1 MTMSVTGAPPQL
13 GLGRKLLKLNW
24 MLPVFLALVSG
35 VGFAMLYSVA
45 GADFDPWA
53 RAQMIRFTVGFLA
66 MFIVAMIDIR
76 LWYKAA
82 WPFYI
87 FALVLLIAVEFV
99 GTTGMGAQR
108 WINLGFI
115 KLQPSELMKIALV
128 VVLARYYHDIRPD
141 RVKSILLLVP
151 PLLLIAMPAALVIK
165 QPDLGT
171 AVLLCAGGIA
181 IMFMAGASLW
191 FFSLLVAG
199 AGGLVYAVF
208 GSCGQD
214 WQILKDYQ
222 CRRITTFIDPASD
235 PQGAGYHITQSKIA
249 FGSGGYSGMGFTEG
263 PQSRLDFLPEKHTDF
278 IFTTLGE
285 EFGLIGALALLGLY
299 MLILLVGMM
308 ATLRIKHTFGRLV
321 ATGVCFTFFCYFAIN
336 MAMVMGLAPVVGVPL
351 PLVSY
356 GGTSML
362 VILFAFGLL
371 LSAQVHG
378 NVPFKKRTDA

>member
-1 MTMSVTGAPPQL
+1 MSMSLSGAPVQL
-13 GLGRKLLKLNW
+13 GLGRKLLRLNW
-24 MLPVFLALVSG
+24 ALPILLAIVSL

-45 GADFDPWA
+45 GGDFDPWA
-53 RAQMIRFTVGFLA
+53 RAQIIRFTVGFLG

-87 FALVLLIAVEFV
+87 FAFALLIAVEFV
-99 GTTGMGAQR
+99 GTKGMGAVR
-108 WINLGFI
+108 WIDLGPI

-128 VVLARYYHDIRPD
+128 VVLARYYHDQRPD
-141 RVKSILLLVP
+141 RVKNIFLLFP
-151 PLLLIAMPAALVIK
+151 PLLLIALPAALVIK

-171 AVLLCAGGIA
+171 AVLLCAGGVA

-191 FFSLLVAG
+191 FFGLLVVG
-199 AGGLVYAVF
+199 AGVLIYAIF

-222 CRRITTFIDPASD
+222 CRRLTTFLDPASD

-249 FGSGGYSGMGFTEG
+249 FGSGGYSGMGYTQG

-285 EFGLIGALALLGLY
+285 EFGLIGALTLLCLY
-299 MLILLVGMM
+299 MVILFIGLM

-378 NVPFKKRTDA
+378 RVPFKKRTDA

>member
-1 MTMSVTGAPPQL
+1 MSMSLSGAPVQL
-13 GLGRKLLKLNW
+13 GLGSKLLRLNW
-24 MLPVFLALVSG
+24 ALPILLALVSG

-45 GADFDPWA
+45 GGDFDPWA
-53 RAQMIRFTVGFLA
+53 RAQIIRFTVGFLG

-87 FALVLLIAVEFV
+87 FAFALLIAVEFV
-99 GTTGMGAQR
+99 GTRGMGAVR
-108 WINLGFI
+108 WIDLGPL

-128 VVLARYYHDIRPD
+128 VVLARYYHDQRPD
-141 RVKSILLLVP
+141 RVKNVFLLIP
-151 PLLLIAMPAALVIK
+151 PLLLIALPAALVIK

-171 AVLLCAGGIA
+171 AVLLGAGGIA
-181 IMFMAGASLW
+181 IMFMAGVSLW
-191 FFSLLVAG
+191 FFA
-199 AGGLVYAVF
+199 AMIGGVVGVVWAVMA
-208 GSCGQD
+208 SRGQD

-222 CRRITTFIDPASD
+222 YRRIEVFLDPTTD

-249 FGSGGYSGMGFTEG
+249 FGSGGYSGMGYTQG

-285 EFGLIGALALLGLY
+285 EFGLIGALTLLGLY
-299 MLILLVGMM
+299 MVILFIGLM

-378 NVPFKKRTDA
+378 RVPFKKRTDA

>member
-1 MTMSVTGAPPQL
+1 MTLSTPSRAGQP
-13 GLGRKLLKLNW
+13 GIGRKLLRLNW
-24 MLPVFLALVSG
+24 LMPAFIAVIAC

-53 RAQMIRFTVGFLA
+53 RAQIIRFAVGFVG

-76 LWYKAA
+76 IWYQVA
-82 WPFYI
+82 WPFYLV
-87 FALVLLIAVEFV
+87 ALALLIAVEFV
-99 GTTGMGAQR
+99 GVRGMGAVR
-108 WINLGFI
+108 WIDLGPV

-141 RVKSILLLVP
+141 RVKNIFLLIP
-151 PLLLIAMPAALVIK
+151 PLMLIAVPAALVVK

-171 AVLLCAGGIA
+171 AVLMGAGGIA
-181 IMFMAGASLW
+181 IMFMAGVSLW
-191 FFSLLVAG
+191 FFAVL
-199 AGGLVYAVF
+199 GGSAIGVVWAVLA
-208 GSCGQD
+208 SRGQD

-222 CRRITTFIDPASD
+222 YRRIEVFLDPTLD
-235 PQGAGYHITQSKIA
+235 PRGAGYHITQSKIA
-249 FGSGGYSGMGFTEG
+249 FGSGGYNGMGFTEG

-285 EFGLIGALALLGLY
+285 EFGLIGALTLLALY
-299 MLILLVGMM
+299 MMVLLVGLM
-308 ATLRIKHTFGRLV
+308 ASLRIKHTFGRLV

-362 VILFAFGLL
+362 VILFAFGLF

-378 NVPFKKRTDA
+378 RVPFKKRDDA

>member
-1 MTMSVTGAPPQL
+1 MSMSLSNAPTPL
-13 GLGRKLLKLNW
+13 GLGSKLLRLNW
-24 MLPVFLALVSG
+24 ALPVFLAIVSG

-45 GADFDPWA
+45 GGDFDPWA
-53 RAQMIRFTVGFLA
+53 RAQIIRFTVGFLG

-87 FALVLLIAVEFV
+87 FAFTLLIAVEFLGV
-99 GTTGMGAQR
+99 SGKGAVR
-108 WINLGFI
+108 WIDLGFI
-115 KLQPSELMKIALV
+115 RLQPSELMKIALV

-141 RVKSILLLVP
+141 RVKNAFLLLP
-151 PLLLIAMPAALVIK
+151 PLALIALPAALVLK

-171 AVLLCAGGIA
+171 TVLLCAGGIA

-191 FFSLLVAG
+191 FFGLLVAG
-199 AGGLVYAVF
+199 AGGLVYAIF

-285 EFGLIGALALLGLY
+285 EFGLVGALALLGLY
-299 MLILLVGMM
+299 MMILFVGMLT
-308 ATLRIKHTFGRLV
+308 TLRIKHTFGRLIG
-321 ATGVCFTFFCYFAIN
+321 TGVCFTFFCYFAIN
-336 MAMVMGLAPVVGVPL
+336 MAMIMGLAPVVGVPL

-371 LSAQVHG
+371 LSAQVHAR
-378 NVPFKKRTDA
+378 VPFKKREDA

>member
-1 MTMSVTGAPPQL
+1 MSVHLSNSPVPL
-13 GLGRKLLKLNW
+13 GLGSKLLRLNW
-24 MLPVFLALVSG
+24 MIPVFLAAVSC

-45 GADFDPWA
+45 GGDFDPWA
-53 RAQMIRFTVGFLA
+53 RAQIIRFTVGFLG

-76 LWYKAA
+76 FWYKAA
-82 WPFYI
+82 WPFYVFA
-87 FALVLLIAVEFV
+87 FALLLAVEFI
-99 GTTGMGAQR
+99 GISGKGAVR

-128 VVLARYYHDIRPD
+128 VALARYYHDIRPD
-141 RVKSILLLVP
+141 RVKNIFLLFP
-151 PLLLIAMPAALVIK
+151 PLIIIALPAVLVLK

-171 AVLLCAGGIA
+171 TVLLCAGGIV

-191 FFSLLVAG
+191 FFSLLVLG
-199 AGGLVYAVF
+199 AGGLIYAVF

-222 CRRITTFIDPASD
+222 CRRVTTFIDPASD

-249 FGSGGYSGMGFTEG
+249 FGSGGYNGMGFTEG

-299 MLILLVGMM
+299 MLILFVGML

-321 ATGVCFTFFCYFAIN
+321 ASGVCFTFFCYFAIN
-336 MAMVMGLAPVVGVPL
+336 MAMIMGLAPVVGVPL

-356 GGTSML
+356 GGTSMI

-378 NVPFKKRTDA
+378 RVPFKKRDDA